1 MQEHLLTD
9 MTPFI
14 ALSILLW
21 VIMAN
26 KELIEAHHTNR
37 ENEAKCF
44 RVDTN
49 NIRIY
54 MYASQTNISNFIH
67 SLHLMGAQL
76 DSVVSLSQQ
85 SVVAGDTCSRVAL
98 L

>member
-1 MQEHLLTD
+1 MTSNESRTCEELAKMQEHLLTD

-44 RVDTN
+44 RVD
-49 NIRIY
+49 
-54 MYASQTNISNFIH
+54 QT
-67 SLHLMGAQL
+67 
-76 DSVVSLSQQ
+76 
-85 SVVAGDTCSRVAL
+85 
-98 L
+98 